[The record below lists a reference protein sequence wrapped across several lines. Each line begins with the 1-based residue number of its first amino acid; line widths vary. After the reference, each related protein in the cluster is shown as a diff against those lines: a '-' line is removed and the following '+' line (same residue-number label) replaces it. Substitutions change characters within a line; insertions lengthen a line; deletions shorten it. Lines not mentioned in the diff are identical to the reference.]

1 MSDEPTLEEKV
12 AIAALV
18 ISLLALLGVVL
29 QYVQAV
35 IGRTNGLSI
44 RDKEVLGKW
53 ADHAKLS
60 FKWFRGEIQY
70 EAPIIF
76 MAASDNTRGPVD
88 GKEIWYVDGTLES
101 CEKTRVE
108 LPRNDP
114 GSRERVHTHKNELAT
129 WILAIE
135 AAQMMERDSKEW
147 EVNEWNK
154 SARESGTRSPIN
166 FPFNGPVTLAV
177 AIQPMTRSFDK
188 HPAVKKPYATTAI
201 CHIIELCA
209 VLGIY
214 WKEFDRD
221 NNKYRAE
228 GNGYSVLGNR
238 VHDFGLVFTFE
249 KPGWPRFEK
258 NRVIPTAEV
267 KELSFGNVPTFYR
280 DRKDDINWK
289 SPINEQKDL
298 KTLQLGSRTEI
309 TETLNLIRC
318 NEYTTQCYSD
328 ETKKHVHLFPVVF
341 EVMAMLARPFHIKN
355 RPFTYLPNPVA
366 FPLNKQA
373 FSPRRLLSEFRKRL
387 NVEINTDQ
395 GPKYSPPTELANI
408 DRLASDLN
416 EELPGRDGEYSP
428 KCLND
433 LHKAIDEVGD
443 SILNKTS
450 KDVVLDV
457 LRRHVQEV
465 LLAINTSQK
474 DIDWVEYS
482 PTAAAPAPAGRP
494 IHFATPASTP
504 GTPAPTQPPLFPP
517 ITTDEG
523 TTGDISF
530 DDLLKTPHEKREAAL
545 IKHYFDDIRIR
556 AVSLDETNQHYDQ
569 EAAQASKDIHYS
581 EPGYDGLGLVGLQQT
596 TTAQTMGT
604 MSEDGATTTGTG
616 TGTGTVHSSPRVP
629 TVGMSSRRATG
640 TFNNGRLPP
649 TPSRAETWRKHG
661 LTNTEVRRNT
671 IWFALVFRMICWLLL
686 HDFDKK
692 DVQLPKSELMG
703 SRLSVFIV

>member
-1 MSDEPTLEEKV
+1 MGNDTNLEEQV

-35 IGRTNGLSI
+35 VGRTNGLPI

-53 ADHAKLS
+53 AEHSKLS
-60 FKWFRGEIQY
+60 FKWFRGEVHY

-76 MAASDNTRGPVD
+76 MAASDNTRGPVE
-88 GKEIWYVDGTLES
+88 GKEIWYVDGTPES

-108 LPRNDP
+108 LPHNDP
-114 GSRERVHTHKNELAT
+114 ASRERVHTHKNELAT

-135 AAQMMERDSKEW
+135 AAQMMERDSKAW
-147 EVNEWNK
+147 ELNEW
-154 SARESGTRSPIN
+154 SRFARESGARSPIT
-166 FPFNGPVTLAV
+166 FPFQGPVTLAV
-177 AIQPMTRSFDK
+177 AIQAMTRSFDK
-188 HPAVKKPYATTAI
+188 HPAVKRPYATTAI

-280 DRKDDINWK
+280 DKKDDRNWK

-309 TETLNLIRC
+309 AETLNLIRC

-328 ETKKHVHLFPVVF
+328 DTKKHVHLFPVVF
-341 EVMAMLARPFHIKN
+341 EVMAMLARPFHIKD

-408 DRLASDLN
+408 DKLASDLH

-428 KCLND
+428 KSLND
-433 LHKAIDEVGD
+433 LHKAIDEVDD

-474 DIDWVEYS
+474 DIDWPEYS
-482 PTAAAPAPAGRP
+482 PTAAAPASSGRP
-494 IHFATPASTP
+494 LHFAMPSMP
-504 GTPAPTQPPLFPP
+504 GTPAQQPLFPP
-517 ITTDEG
+517 ISTDEG
-523 TTGDISF
+523 TTGEISF

-545 IKHYFDDIRIR
+545 IKHYFEDIRIR

-596 TTAQTMGT
+596 TTSQTMGT
-604 MSEDGATTTGTG
+604 MTEDGTTETAP
-616 TGTGTVHSSPRVP
+616 GTGTVHSSPKAP
-629 TVGMSSRRATG
+629 TVGMNSRRATG
-640 TFNNGRLPP
+640 T

-661 LTNTEVRRNT
+661 LTRTEVRRNT